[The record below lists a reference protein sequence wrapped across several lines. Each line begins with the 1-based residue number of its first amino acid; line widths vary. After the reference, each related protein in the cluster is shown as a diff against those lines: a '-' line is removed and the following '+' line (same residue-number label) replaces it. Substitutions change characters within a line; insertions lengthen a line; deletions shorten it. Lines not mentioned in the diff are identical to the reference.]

1 MHRLLLTAALLS
13 LVVGCDPS
21 GTDKKE
27 TGRND
32 DTHIEAVDEDSDG
45 YLSSEGD
52 CNDSNADVNPG
63 ATELCDGI
71 DNNCDDAIDEGVQG
85 TYYQDTDGDGFGNPD
100 APSVACD
107 APSGYVQN
115 GNDCD
120 DTEDQAYP
128 GATEL
133 CDGFDNNCDG
143 QVDEGVENTY
153 YADADGD
160 GFGDPGAEQLSCSQ
174 PEGTVSDNTD
184 CDDTTSNAFP
194 GNPEVC
200 DEVDNNCD
208 GTVDEGVTTT
218 YYADFDS
225 DGYGNATLT
234 QEACAVPT
242 GYTTNDVDCDDNIA
256 TVNPAATEMCNGYD
270 DDCDATIDEDDAA
283 DALTWYQDA
292 DSDTYGNVS
301 VTYLACA
308 QPSGYVATATDCD
321 DARALTNPGATEFC
335 NTYDDNCNGT
345 VDEDTAADAPT
356 WYLDADNDSYGDAS
370 RTDVQ
375 CAQPA
380 GYVSDNTDCL
390 DSSAISYPG
399 ADEICD
405 TLDNDCNGVVDDNPV
420 DGTTW
425 YADTDADGF
434 GDPSSTIS
442 ECDIPA
448 GYADNWWDCD
458 DADRTEPVVADS
470 SGGSSSG
477 TGSITDPFDSLQDAI
492 DAAYQCVIA
501 YSGTYRE
508 EIDVGGKSID
518 IWGVDGYDTTII
530 DPNNST
536 CTSTNP
542 TDCAAAVTIADG
554 SGAAPTIHGFTIT
567 GGTGAYTSTTST
579 TTCADSSASHN
590 GRTLCTVTTYEY
602 CGGGV
607 YVNGDDPIFYD
618 VDIRDNTL
626 PDFEQVENG
635 SFTQTWMYS
644 SGGGVCL
651 EDSNASFSDS
661 FIAGNFAD
669 QGGGIFAG
677 SGSSFSFEQG
687 IIGENDAAD
696 GGGVNLSGASGTVT
710 NAVLHC
716 NDATTDGGG
725 LFSETSGTALFTNTV
740 LYGNTSSTSGSARGS
755 QAYIGASTTFNL
767 YNSIVEAT
775 TTVALIYGAG
785 SGTQNYDN
793 TYNGSG
799 SSYGGTLSAG
809 VGAISSGSNFT
820 SATCEGNPYNDDF
833 SLRSASSSVDAG
845 DPAVIDA
852 DGSPSDMGAYGG
864 PGGSG
869 W

>member
-1 MHRLLLTAALLS
+1 
-13 LVVGCDPS
+13 
-21 GTDKKE
+21 
-27 TGRND
+27 
-32 DTHIEAVDEDSDG
+32 
-45 YLSSEGD
+45 
-52 CNDSNADVNPG
+52 
-63 ATELCDGI
+63 
-71 DNNCDDAIDEGVQG
+71 
-85 TYYQDTDGDGFGNPD
+85 
-100 APSVACD
+100 
-107 APSGYVQN
+107 
-115 GNDCD
+115 
-120 DTEDQAYP
+120 
-128 GATEL
+128 
-133 CDGFDNNCDG
+133 
-143 QVDEGVENTY
+143 
-153 YADADGD
+153 
-160 GFGDPGAEQLSCSQ
+160 
-174 PEGTVSDNTD
+174 
-184 CDDTTSNAFP
+184 
-194 GNPEVC
+194 
-200 DEVDNNCD
+200 
-208 GTVDEGVTTT
+208 
-218 YYADFDS
+218 
-225 DGYGNATLT
+225 
-234 QEACAVPT
+234 
-242 GYTTNDVDCDDNIA
+242 
-256 TVNPAATEMCNGYD
+256 
-270 DDCDATIDEDDAA
+270 
-283 DALTWYQDA
+283 
-292 DSDTYGNVS
+292 
-301 VTYLACA
+301 
-308 QPSGYVATATDCD
+308 
-321 DARALTNPGATEFC
+321 
-335 NTYDDNCNGT
+335 
-345 VDEDTAADAPT
+345 
-356 WYLDADNDSYGDAS
+356 
-370 RTDVQ
+370 
-375 CAQPA
+375 
-380 GYVSDNTDCL
+380 
-390 DSSAISYPG
+390 
-399 ADEICD
+399 
-405 TLDNDCNGVVDDNPV
+405 
-420 DGTTW
+420 
-425 YADTDADGF
+425 
-434 GDPSSTIS
+434 
-442 ECDIPA
+442 
-448 GYADNWWDCD
+448 
-458 DADRTEPVVADS
+458 
-470 SGGSSSG
+470 
-477 TGSITDPFDSLQDAI
+477 
-492 DAAYQCVIA
+492 
-501 YSGTYRE
+501 
-508 EIDVGGKSID
+508 
-518 IWGVDGYDTTII
+518 
-530 DPNNST
+530 
-536 CTSTNP
+536 
-542 TDCAAAVTIADG
+542 
-554 SGAAPTIHGFTIT
+554 
-567 GGTGAYTSTTST
+567 
-579 TTCADSSASHN
+579 
-590 GRTLCTVTTYEY
+590 
-602 CGGGV
+602 V